1 MVDRP
6 PPSRA
11 KPLSGIR
18 VLVVEDHADCR
29 NALRILLQSNG
40 AEVRG
45 AASVGEARV
54 AFARLRPHV
63 LISDLSLPG
72 EDGFSLLASVRA
84 LRPEEGSDTPAVAF
98 SALSPVRAQVRA
110 REAGFQV
117 FLRKPGDVL
126 QIVPTVVRMFVEM
139 LMTASAILS
148 RVSLFL
154 ICRLNVLPS
163 WASAMAADRTTV
175 ASIMVVLNIHSPNL
189 RITIVHVGIESPT
202 NFRRGFA

>member
-40 AEVRG
+40 ADVRG

-126 QIVPTVVRMFVEM
+126 QIVPTVVR
-139 LMTASAILS
+139 LLS
-148 RVSLFL
+148 R
-154 ICRLNVLPS
+154 
-163 WASAMAADRTTV
+163 A
-175 ASIMVVLNIHSPNL
+175 
-189 RITIVHVGIESPT
+189 
-202 NFRRGFA
+202 FAP